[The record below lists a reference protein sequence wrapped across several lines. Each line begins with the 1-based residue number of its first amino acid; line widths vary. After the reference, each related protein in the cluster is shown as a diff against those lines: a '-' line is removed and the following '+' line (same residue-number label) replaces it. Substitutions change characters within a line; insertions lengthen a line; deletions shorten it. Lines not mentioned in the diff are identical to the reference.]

1 MVEVYSNGFIFL
13 YLYLPH
19 THLLLHSYYMEI
31 NTDPKKIEELLSRG
45 VDEVIGREEL
55 EKALTSGTQL
65 RIKFGTDPTSPN
77 LHLGR
82 AVQLLKLR
90 DFQELGHQ
98 VVLIVGDFTAVIGDT
113 SDKDAERP
121 MLTHD
126 DIKKNLET
134 YKEQIGKVID
144 LDKTEFRLNSEW
156 LKDLDYNQ
164 IGEHADIFSVNQFIQ
179 RDNIRRRLEAGKRV
193 SLREVLYPIMQGYDS
208 VAIKSDVEL
217 GGTDQ
222 RFNLL
227 SGRTMQEH
235 FGQSPQSIVTGPLV
249 EGLDGRK
256 MSSSWGNTINL
267 MDSPNDMYG
276 KIMSLRDDFI
286 IKYFILMTRVPLPE
300 ITELQHQ
307 LDQDANPKDIKMK
320 LAHVLVGMYHSA
332 EDAITA
338 ETNWQ
343 EAFEKGGIPENTK
356 TVKVN
361 IKVPLVDILIKEG
374 LVKSK
379 TEFKRLVESGAIKF
393 HGSIEEK
400 KIVDP
405 NSLASEDGALKIG
418 KKRFLK
424 IKVTK
429 EKEEE

>member
-1 MVEVYSNGFIFL
+1 
-13 YLYLPH
+13 
-19 THLLLHSYYMEI
+19 MEI
-31 NTDPKKIEELLSRG
+31 NTDPKKIEEILNRG
-45 VDEVIGREEL
+45 VDEVIGRDEL
-55 EKALTSGTQL
+55 KKALASGKQL
-65 RIKFGTDPTSPN
+65 RIKLGIDPTSPN

-121 MLTHD
+121 MLTHE
-126 DIKKNLET
+126 DIKKNLES
-134 YKEQIGKVID
+134 YKEQVGKIID
-144 LDKTEFRLNSEW
+144 LDKTEFRFNSEW

-208 VAIKSDVEL
+208 VAIQSDVEL

-227 SGRTMQEH
+227 SGRTMQEY
-235 FGQSPQSIVTGPLV
+235 FGQTPQTVVMGPLV

-267 MDSPNDMYG
+267 LDTPENMYG
-276 KIMSLRDDFI
+276 KIMSMKDDFI
-286 IKYFILMTRVPLPE
+286 IKYFVLMTRIPLAE
-300 ITELQHQ
+300 VTKIQHQ
-307 LDQDANPKDIKMK
+307 LDQGANPKDIKMR
-320 LAHVLVGMYHSA
+320 LAREIVTMYHSA
-332 EDAITA
+332 DDAVAA
-338 ETNWQ
+338 EKSWQ
-343 EAFEKGGIPENTK
+343 EAFEKGGIPENAP
-356 TVKVN
+356 TVQVK
-361 IKVPLVDILIKEG
+361 IKMPLVDLLIKQG
-374 LVKSK
+374 MVKSK
-379 TEFKRLVESGAIKF
+379 TEFKRLVENGAITF
-393 HGSIEEK
+393 HGSVEEK

-405 NSLASEDGALKIG
+405 DSLVSEDGALKIG

-424 IKVTK
+424 IQISKH
-429 EKEEE
+429 EE

>member
-1 MVEVYSNGFIFL
+1 
-13 YLYLPH
+13 
-19 THLLLHSYYMEI
+19 MEI
-31 NTDPKKIEELLSRG
+31 NTDPQKIKELLSRG
-45 VDEVIGREEL
+45 VDEVIGRDEL
-55 EKALTSGTQL
+55 EKALTSGKQL
-65 RIKFGTDPTSPN
+65 RIKLGTDPTSPN

-98 VVLIVGDFTAVIGDT
+98 IVMIVGDFTAVIGDT

-121 MLTHD
+121 MLTHE
-126 DIKKNLET
+126 DIKKNLES
-134 YKEQIGKVID
+134 YKEQIGKIID
-144 LDKTEFRLNSEW
+144 LDKTEFRFNSEW

-235 FGQSPQSIVTGPLV
+235 FGQTPQTIVMGPLV

-267 MDSPNDMYG
+267 LDTPQDMYG
-276 KIMSLRDDFI
+276 KIMSMKDEFI
-286 IKYFILMTRVPLPE
+286 IKYFLLMTRRPLAD
-300 ITELQHQ
+300 ITEIQHQ
-307 LDQDANPKDIKMK
+307 LDQGVNPKDIKMR
-320 LAHVLVGMYHSA
+320 LACEIVTMYHSA
-332 EDAITA
+332 DDAVAA
-338 ETNWQ
+338 EKSWQ
-343 EAFEKGGIPENTK
+343 EAFEKGGIPENAP
-356 TVKVN
+356 TVQVK
-361 IKVPLVDILIKEG
+361 IKMPLVDILIKQG
-374 LVKSK
+374 MVKSK
-379 TEFKRLVESGAIKF
+379 TEFKRLVQSGAITF
-393 HGSIEEK
+393 HGSVEEK

-405 NSLASEDGALKIG
+405 NSLVSEDGALKIG

-424 IKVTK
+424 ISIHKNEDTH
-429 EKEEE
+429 EE